1 MGNMLKAIA
10 LNPAD
15 TLDKNQK
22 EPTPIEEIVKK
33 KEILEF
39 IEKLKGIVT
48 SKP

>member
-1 MGNMLKAIA
+1 MGNMLNAIA

-15 TLDKNQK
+15 TLDKNHK